1 MSSKI
6 ESIFLSSNASILIVL
21 DFANFIKSLFEKIFY
36 ISFFFL
42 WQYKQVYQLSYILS
56 PALPTPPSGVDCF
69 EILTLRPPWIK
80 RSFVNNANSSWDVRH
95 SFSTRCFNDI
105 HRCDFNSPAHV
116 KLNRVTLRRFR
127 VVIMQIRGERCF
139 NRSSDLSL

>member
-1 MSSKI
+1 MSKI

-36 ISFFFL
+36 TRFFF
-42 WQYKQVYQLSYILS
+42 SDNISRYINYHTFYL
-56 PALPTPPSGVDCF
+56 LPPPSGVDCF

-116 KLNRVTLRRFR
+116 KLNRVTLGRFR